1 MYDVEYIRQQMRL
14 LRANRGLKQN
24 MVAERMGI
32 SPAFYNMLEKGKKNI
47 SVEHMKSFSK
57 AVDVPVESLL
67 PEDTNMEE
75 FFDYSELTDMDKK
88 LLEIIMSLSPEEKER
103 VYNQKDVVH
112 LSEYCLTN
120 GLFFYFSDIYCQRH
134 FLYLSSPN
142 FLKQERSKE
151 KI

>member
-14 LRANRGLKQN
+14 LRASRGLKQN

-103 VYNQKDVVH
+103 VYNHLLAIRPEEVIFSRVRKDDEEVDYS
-112 LSEYCLTN
+112 L
-120 GLFFYFSDIYCQRH
+120 
-134 FLYLSSPN
+134 
-142 FLKQERSKE
+142 
-151 KI
+151 